1 MKLVNAYERQQI
13 QNDLNA
19 REWNTSFNISQR
31 DPTVGSIYLLL
42 LEGSQCLQ
50 KKEPEIQYW
59 FTCAHSEREKAHGHG
74 VLNTT
79 LTHRQIEACFS
90 RGCNK
95 PVLRDIYDKER
106 LIDYQVKQAIEQT
119 QITNTGE

>member
-1 MKLVNAYERQQI
+1 MKLINAYERQQI

-31 DPTVGSIYLLL
+31 DPTMGGIYLLL
-42 LEGSQCLQ
+42 LEGSQCLE
-50 KKEPEIQYW
+50 KKEPEIRYW
-59 FTCAHSEREKAHGHG
+59 FTCAYSEREKAHGHG

-79 LTHRQIEACFS
+79 LTHRQVEACFS

-95 PVLRDIYDKER
+95 PVMRDIYDKER